1 MIIDIPFELN
11 QEVYVYENQRYSTQV
26 WVPPD
31 YSLGGDADGP
41 FDRGHYNTE
50 WHDNYKIVKKR
61 FCFGLLDKY
70 SINEIFTSKSE
81 CQRHIDSAF

>member
-1 MIIDIPFELN
+1 MILNIPFELG
-11 QEVYVYENQRYSTQV
+11 QTVYVCETKSFAKKV

-50 WHDNYKIVKKR
+50 WYSVEEVTKKK
-61 FCFGLLDKY
+61 FHFGLLDEY
-70 SINEIFTSKSE
+70 SINEIFTSESE
-81 CQRHIDSAF
+81 CKRHLESAF

>member
-26 WVPPD
+26 WMPPD
-31 YSLGGDADGP
+31 YSLGGDADGA

-50 WHDNYKIVKKR
+50 WHDNYKIVKKD
-61 FCFGLLDKY
+61 FVLAYL
-70 SINEIFTSKSE
+70 INIQLMKFLQVNQNAKD
-81 CQRHIDSAF
+81 I